1 MLDKINNIRAV
12 KFRFKD
18 EKIDRVHYGVIAQE
32 IMEHFKDVV
41 YYDSTDEYSV
51 NYQELTAAISIC
63 GIKELHAL
71 VKSQQSKIEEL
82 ESRIKELESK
92 R

>member
-32 IMEHFKDVV
+32 IMGHFKDVV

-63 GIKELHAL
+63 GIKELYSL
-71 VKSQQSKIEEL
+71 VKSQQAKIEEL
-82 ESRIKELESK
+82 EKRLAAIES
-92 R
+92 